1 MDRIGGDET
10 LLRIDVHGGVFSL
23 MKCRANRGGFINER
37 LALLG
42 HLYMRIS
49 WEVLL
54 WNHLALVNWSSS
66 KFVIYK
72 LFSFFWHESVR
83 HWNTLDRLSRWIS
96 SDSGITSFASLHPG
110 VLGRPWRTVPSR
122 LAQAILQLVLSG
134 IQLRMQCTK
143 MESTFNCK
151 LECEMLVYCYLYFW
165 VYLPHLSIHRPI
177 ESRDKFI
184 DSHE

>member
-10 LLRIDVHGGVFSL
+10 LLRIDVHWGFFSRI
-23 MKCRANRGGFINER
+23 KCRANRGGFIHER

-54 WNHLALVNWSSS
+54 WNDLAWVNWSSS

-83 HWNTLDRLSRWIS
+83 HWNTLDSRSLITLNLQRFRDHVIRVRASRCTGKALEDRSITTCTSNSAACAFWHPIANAMYK
-96 SDSGITSFASLHPG
+96 DGIY
-110 VLGRPWRTVPSR
+110 V
-122 LAQAILQLVLSG
+122 QLQ
-134 IQLRMQCTK
+134 IRMQDAVILL
-143 MESTFNCK
+143 FI
-151 LECEMLVYCYLYFW
+151 F
-165 VYLPHLSIHRPI
+165 LSI
-177 ESRDKFI
+177 SATSLDT
-184 DSHE
+184 